1 MCFSRISHHQAKL
14 KGGRAKSS
22 IDFQAAYLKQ
32 HLPFNS
38 IIGIGCDPTTVKEQ
52 LVYQKCSEPLLDVN
66 PKTFSH
72 DWKKISILSSELRY
86 KGTAAQASK
95 DCPRWGKW
103 EFFLTRLYMNLY
115 SILSLTVSIR
125 PLRFHS
131 APKMEKK
138 HNNLINGCC
147 ILIVDYTLKKEIWKW
162 FMDKQS
168 SQIIALFLIT
178 LEHNVRRIVVKVAQ
192 MSLNV
197 VGS

>member
-1 MCFSRISHHQAKL
+1 MISKLHIWSNICLSIVLLVLVVTPQLSKNNWYTKNAVSRSL
-14 KGGRAKSS
+14 MS
-22 IDFQAAYLKQ
+22 IRK
-32 HLPFNS
+32 
-38 IIGIGCDPTTVKEQ
+38 T
-52 LVYQKCSEPLLDVN
+52 LVMTE
-66 PKTFSH
+66 
-72 DWKKISILSSELRY
+72 KKISILSSELRY

-103 EFFLTRLYMNLY
+103 KFFRTRLYMNLY

-138 HNNLINGCC
+138 HNKLINGCC

-168 SQIIALFLIT
+168 SQIIALSLIT